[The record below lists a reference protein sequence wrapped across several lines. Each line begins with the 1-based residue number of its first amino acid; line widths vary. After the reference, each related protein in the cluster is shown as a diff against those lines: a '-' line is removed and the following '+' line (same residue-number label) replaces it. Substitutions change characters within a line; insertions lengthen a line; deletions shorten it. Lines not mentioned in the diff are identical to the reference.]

1 LAAYL
6 QPLMAGYLVRL
17 EEQLAGRGS
26 RRFWVVH
33 SAGAVMTAAEA
44 SQAPNAV
51 VLSGPAAGVRGAFTV
66 ASACGHTQLLTLDMG
81 GTSTDVSLCPGR
93 VATVT
98 WSSLEDVPVR
108 QPMIDI
114 HTVGAGGG
122 SIAWLDAGGAL
133 QVGPESAGSDPGPAA
148 YGRGHRPTVTD
159 AHLVLGRLPTE
170 LAGGVKLDKERAR
183 QALASLAEPLGC
195 SPEEAA
201 AGVLRVAATH
211 MERALRV
218 ISIERGFDP
227 RGFTLV
233 PFGGAGP
240 LQACELAER
249 LGVKTVLLAP
259 SPGVLSALGA
269 AVAPWLRE
277 FSRTVLGAEIE
288 PIEAQLRDEARQQMG
303 QVELD
308 SLVDLRYRGQGSE
321 LTLPLGE
328 QLEERFHQAHQ
339 QRYGYHRSA
348 TPVERVTLRVRASQ
362 PRPVPNFEP
371 PTEPARQLGTQSVW
385 HDGQE
390 LDCRLFERG
399 LFNQPEPGPAV
410 ILQYDTT
417 TFVPPG
423 WSIHQ
428 AGACLR
434 LEPS

>member
-1 LAAYL
+1 
-6 QPLMAGYLVRL
+6 
-17 EEQLAGRGS
+17 
-26 RRFWVVH
+26 
-33 SAGAVMTAAEA
+33 
-44 SQAPNAV
+44 
-51 VLSGPAAGVRGAFTV
+51 
-66 ASACGHTQLLTLDMG
+66 
-81 GTSTDVSLCPGR
+81 
-93 VATVT
+93 
-98 WSSLEDVPVR
+98 
-108 QPMIDI
+108 
-114 HTVGAGGG
+114 
-122 SIAWLDAGGAL
+122 
-133 QVGPESAGSDPGPAA
+133 
-148 YGRGHRPTVTD
+148 
-159 AHLVLGRLPTE
+159 
-170 LAGGVKLDKERAR
+170 
-183 QALASLAEPLGC
+183 
-195 SPEEAA
+195 
-201 AGVLRVAATH
+201 
-211 MERALRV
+211 
-218 ISIERGFDP
+218 
-227 RGFTLV
+227 
-233 PFGGAGP
+233 
-240 LQACELAER
+240 
-249 LGVKTVLLAP
+249 
-259 SPGVLSALGA
+259 
-269 AVAPWLRE
+269 
-277 FSRTVLGAEIE
+277 
-288 PIEAQLRDEARQQMG
+288 MG